1 MDNSIAKAILLS
13 YEEIE
18 VDEAN
23 SNDIV
28 IIFKMCDRRFALWC
42 PDRDDITSSVI
53 VWVLDDASFDQPHIM
68 LREIYFDGASVLP
81 AGKYRS
87 ICLYENGSVVNAVMS
102 YEEKIIDAVER
113 LIELMSLPPLAKEK
127 EFQKEFL
134 FYWNSVAEY
143 GDREIYLG
151 RDQSFSILSVY
162 QNEKRLR
169 YVASDVCL
177 NDFDIVDDGGRKWQQ
192 RIDINAVFI
201 PITDNRGILPPTK
214 NHPWGKDEIIELLY
228 GEKISHISDDAFRSL
243 TSESI
248 KYDTLD
254 IVFTMSISST
264 WYTFVA
270 RVRFKG
276 GNHKPLL
283 DRVLNNI
290 SSVQALTCKRMDY
303 GYLNQIIGNS
313 TSNLEKHVLLIGA
326 GSLGSYVASELV
338 KNGFKYLT
346 IFDGDLLTQENF
358 MRWCYSGMIRN
369 GKKASLLKLFI
380 EMMHPEIHIVAHDE
394 NIESEKLIEEM
405 NNADYIIFTIG
416 SSDTQLK
423 LNRILK
429 KNGCKA
435 TVFFVW
441 LEAGGQHSHILKV
454 DYEAKGCFECLFTGT
469 SGTKVNNKAN
479 VIDEEIIERST
490 IHNGCG
496 GTRAAYGTSVLLRT
510 TSVLLD
516 VMNKE
521 ETDEHKNSFLV
532 NISPEAVVYDESAFI
547 EEDCLCCGI

>member
-18 VDEAN
+18 VDELN
-23 SNDIV
+23 SNDVI

-42 PDRDDITSSVI
+42 PDKDDITSSVI
-53 VWVLDDASFDQPHIM
+53 VCVLDDATFDQPHIM
-68 LREIYFDGASVLP
+68 LREFDFDGMSVLP
-81 AGKYRS
+81 EGKYRS
-87 ICLYENGSVVNAVMS
+87 ICLYENGSVVNALMS

-113 LIELMSLPPLAKEK
+113 LIDLMSLTPLAKEK

-151 RDQSFSILSVY
+151 RNQSFSILSVY
-162 QNEKRLR
+162 QNKSRFR

-177 NDFDIVDDGGRKWQQ
+177 YDLDTVDDGRKKWQQ
-192 RIDINAVFI
+192 RMDINAVFI
-201 PITDNRGILPPTK
+201 PIIDNRGILPPTK

-228 GEKISHISDDAFRSL
+228 GDKISHISDDTFSNL
-243 TSESI
+243 TSVSI

-254 IVFTMSISST
+254 IVFNMSISST
-264 WYTFVA
+264 RYTFVA
-270 RVRFKG
+270 RVLFKG
-276 GNHKPLL
+276 GNNKPLL

-290 SSVQALTCKRMDY
+290 TSVQALTCKRMDY
-303 GYLNQIIGNS
+303 SYLNQIIGNS
-313 TSNLEKHVLLIGA
+313 ISNLKKHVLLIGA
-326 GSLGSYVASELV
+326 GSLGSYIASELV
-338 KNGFKYLT
+338 KNGFKHLT
-346 IFDGDLLTQENF
+346 IYDGDSLTQENF
-358 MRWCYSGMIRN
+358 MRWYYSGMIKN
-369 GKKASLLKLFI
+369 GKKVTLLKSFL

-394 NIESEKLIEEM
+394 NIENDKLIQEI

-416 SSDTQLK
+416 NSDTQLK

-429 KNGCKA
+429 GNGCKA
-435 TVFFVW
+435 TVFYVW
-441 LEAGGQHSHILKV
+441 LEAGGQYSHILKV
-454 DYEAKGCFECLFTGT
+454 DYEAKGCFECLFTSTNGAM
-469 SGTKVNNKAN
+469 VNNKAN
-479 VIDEEIIERST
+479 VVEEEMVESST

-516 VMNKE
+516 VMRKG
-521 ETDEHKNSFLV
+521 ETEGQQNNLLV
-532 NISPEAVVYDESAFI
+532 NISPETVLYDESAFI
-547 EEDCLCCGI
+547 EEDCLCCGN